1 MTKPTVKERYLA
13 YWADNKTPVLE
24 FTCPFRSCATLIK
37 VAKPPRGDTWD
48 SLATCPHCER
58 EFFYIATN
66 RKVKTKK
73 LTAEPQPHK
82 PVKLEEYRK
91 ELIQGAFYT
100 VYAAAGG
107 EDEDGR
113 SWRAA
118 WWDGEDKAFFDQ
130 SGYEL
135 NSEGLLI
142 VPGDLPDVP

>member
-1 MTKPTVKERYLA
+1 MTSTIKERYLA

-24 FTCPFRSCATLIK
+24 FTCPYRACATTLK

-48 SLATCPHCER
+48 SMATCPHCER
-58 EFFYIATN
+58 DFYYIATN

-82 PVKLEEYRK
+82 PVDLEQYRK
-91 ELIQGAFYT
+91 ELIHGVFYM
-100 VYAAAGG
+100 VYGS
-107 EDEDGR
+107 EDGEGQ

-118 WWDGEDKAFFDQ
+118 WWDREEDVFFDNN
-130 SGYEL
+130 GEEL
-135 NSEGLLI
+135 VNEGLLI